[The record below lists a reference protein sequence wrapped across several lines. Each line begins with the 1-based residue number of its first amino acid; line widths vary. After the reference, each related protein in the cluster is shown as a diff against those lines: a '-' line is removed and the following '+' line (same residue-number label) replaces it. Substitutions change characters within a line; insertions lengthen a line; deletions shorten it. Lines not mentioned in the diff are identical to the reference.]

1 MAKFLL
7 DTHILIWHLQND
19 EKLSAYVSN
28 IIQDANNS
36 VYVSM
41 VSLWEMA
48 IKIKLNKLTLLCE
61 LEEFVPSEFII
72 LQIEQKHIFNLKNL
86 PLIHNDPFDRLLV
99 SQSFSENIPLITSD
113 TFIKQYNIQTL

>member
-19 EKLSAYVSN
+19 EKLSADVSN

-36 VYVSM
+36 VYVSV